1 MLPTSI
7 VNRDFLIMETAVIYA
22 RVSSIGDRQTTE
34 RQVADLK
41 RYIAINNMDLV
52 ATYEEKMSGAKENR
66 PILTECIEFCIKN
79 HVNTLCVSEIS
90 RLGRSVKIVVN
101 TIDQLTKSGVNIYI
115 QNIQLSTLD
124 SEGQPNAIAKM
135 ITAVLS
141 SFSEIER
148 DGIVYRLQS
157 GRRVAIEQRKV
168 KLGRKVGSVKTKE
181 RKQEEYSKVIRSLK
195 QGKSI
200 RDTAAICGVSVSTVQ
215 RVKKEF
221 AI

>member
-1 MLPTSI
+1 MK
-7 VNRDFLIMETAVIYA
+7 TAVIYA
-22 RVSSIGDRQTTE
+22 RVSSVGDRQSTT
-34 RQVADLK
+34 RQVEDLK
-41 RYIAINNMDLV
+41 RYISFNDMELINI
-52 ATYEEKMSGAKENR
+52 YEEKMSGAKENR

-168 KLGRKVGSVKTKE
+168 KLGRKVGSVKSKE

-195 QGKSI
+195 AGKSI

>member
-1 MLPTSI
+1 MTQ
-7 VNRDFLIMETAVIYA
+7 TAVIYA
-22 RVSSIGDRQTTE
+22 RVSSVGDRQSTT
-34 RQVADLK
+34 RQVEDLK
-41 RYIAINNMDLV
+41 RYISFNDMELINI
-52 ATYEEKMSGAKENR
+52 YEEKMSGAKENR
-66 PILTECIEFCIKN
+66 PILTECIEFCIEN

-101 TIDQLTKSGVNIYI
+101 TIDQLTKAGVNIYI

-141 SFSEIER
+141 SFAEIER

-157 GRRVAIEQRKV
+157 GRRVAIEQRNV
-168 KLGRKVGSVKTKE
+168 KLGRKVGSGKSKQ
-181 RKQEEYSKVIRSLK
+181 RKQEEYGKVIRSLK

>member
-1 MLPTSI
+1 MDS
-7 VNRDFLIMETAVIYA
+7 VKTAVIYA
-22 RVSSIGDRQTTE
+22 WVSSVGDRQSTT
-34 RQVADLK
+34 RQVEDLK
-41 RYIAINNMDLV
+41 RYISFNDMELINI
-52 ATYEEKMSGAKENR
+52 YEEKMSGAKENR

-168 KLGRKVGSVKTKE
+168 KLGRKVGSVKSKE

-195 QGKSI
+195 AGKSI
-200 RDTAAICGVSVSTVQ
+200 RDTAVICGVSVSTVQ

>member
-1 MLPTSI
+1 MTL
-7 VNRDFLIMETAVIYA
+7 TAVIYA
-22 RVSSIGDRQTTE
+22 RVSSVGDRQSTT
-34 RQVADLK
+34 RQVEDLK
-41 RYIAINNMDLV
+41 RYISFNDMELINI
-52 ATYEEKMSGAKENR
+52 YEEKMSGAKENR
-66 PILTECIEFCIKN
+66 PILTECIEFCIEN

-101 TIDQLTKSGVNIYI
+101 TIDQLTKAGVNIYV

-141 SFSEIER
+141 SFAEIER

-157 GRRVAIEQRKV
+157 GRRVAIEQRNV
-168 KLGRKVGSVKTKE
+168 KLGRKVGSIKSRE
-181 RKQEEYSKVIRSLK
+181 RKQEEYAKVIRSLK

-221 AI
+221 VI

>member
-1 MLPTSI
+1 MATS
-7 VNRDFLIMETAVIYA
+7 VIYA
-22 RVSSIGDRQTTE
+22 RVSSVGDRQSTT
-34 RQVADLK
+34 RQVEDLK
-41 RYIAINNMDLV
+41 RYISFNDMELINI
-52 ATYEEKMSGAKENR
+52 YEEKMSGAKENR

-101 TIDQLTKSGVNIYI
+101 TIDQLTKAGVNIYI

-157 GRRVAIEQRKV
+157 GRRVAIEQRNV
-168 KLGRKVGSVKTKE
+168 KLGRKVGSVKTQE
-181 RKQEEYSKVIRSLK
+181 RKQEEYGKVIRSLK
-195 QGKSI
+195 AGKSI

>member
-1 MLPTSI
+1 MK
-7 VNRDFLIMETAVIYA
+7 TAVIYA
-22 RVSSIGDRQTTE
+22 RVSSVGDRQSTT
-34 RQVADLK
+34 RQVEDLK
-41 RYIAINNMDLV
+41 RYISFNDMELINI
-52 ATYEEKMSGAKENR
+52 YEEKMSGAKENR

-168 KLGRKVGSVKTKE
+168 KLGRKVGSVKSRE

-195 QGKSI
+195 AGKSI